1 MSRLDPYN
9 DLGDPELSVYIHQLC
24 QERSKPNPD
33 PMVQEELRAKI
44 AEIKDRRLIAHAERT
59 QMAPELAA
67 ILRPVSKHLR
77 VFL

>member
-1 MSRLDPYN
+1 MSRVEPYR

-33 PMVQEELRAKI
+33 LMVQEELRATI
-44 AEIKDRRLIAHAERT
+44 ARIKDARLIAHAERKA
-59 QMAPELAA
+59 MEPELAA

-77 VFL
+77 VAL